1 MAVNI
6 PTLPPLPASIDLG
19 LSESP
24 KAAAAGQGLRSSKLP
39 SAGGQL
45 HNLKMLGGRGGS
57 GEVKSAAKYA
67 PPPEPSAAQAGRD
80 GNADPYRQPPPLP
93 PAGTSGNG
101 PRLTREPS
109 FGEWVTR
116 SVARVVPDQD
126 DWAGLDDIFR
136 RQPDAAQGS
145 MGATQQSLIDM
156 PQARLRKKPSRPAPD
171 PLDDIAAHHT
181 KVAAG
186 LQRAIN
192 AANRIASGP
201 SPVSWGTA
209 VLSTFTQ
216 KGKRRLANALS
227 ARYAELKGL
236 AGEMEQLLQES
247 EINKLGAAPQ
257 DKLRNYEKAMRAD
270 WAAFQTQRVRPQAQR
285 LLGAMQAELSSLQSE
300 LAKLSKQ
307 LR

>member
-19 LSESP
+19 MSEPSNVTG
-24 KAAAAGQGLRSSKLP
+24 AGQRPHSSALP

-45 HNLKMLGGRGGS
+45 HNLKTLGGRGGS
-57 GEVKSAAKYA
+57 GEAKRAAKYA
-67 PPPEPSAAQAGRD
+67 PPPEPPTGQAGRD
-80 GNADPYRQPPPLP
+80 VNAAPYRQPPPLP
-93 PAGTSGNG
+93 SAVTNGNG
-101 PRLTREPS
+101 PRLARQPS
-109 FGEWVTR
+109 FSEWVTT
-116 SVARVVPDQD
+116 SIARVVPDQD

-136 RQPDAAQGS
+136 RQPDADPGG
-145 MGATQQSLIDM
+145 MGTSKQSLIDM
-156 PQARLRKKPSRPAPD
+156 PQAPLRKKPSRPAPD
-171 PLDDIAAHHT
+171 PLDDIAAHQT

-186 LQRAIN
+186 LQRTIN

-247 EINKLGAAPQ
+247 EINKLGAVPQ
-257 DKLRNYEKAMRAD
+257 DKLRNYEKAIRAD
-270 WAAFQTQRVRPQAQR
+270 WAAFQTQRLRPQAQR
-285 LLGAMQAELSSLQSE
+285 LLSAMQDELSSLQSE
-300 LAKLSKQ
+300 LARLSKQ

>member
-1 MAVNI
+1 MAANI
-6 PTLPPLPASIDLG
+6 PTLPPLPASIGLG
-19 LSESP
+19 LPEPS
-24 KAAAAGQGLRSSKLP
+24 KVAAAEQGPRSSTLP

-45 HNLKMLGGRGGS
+45 HNLKTLGNRGGS
-57 GEVKSAAKYA
+57 STATRAAKYDA
-67 PPPEPSAAQAGRD
+67 PPGPFAWQALQDRKET
-80 GNADPYRQPPPLP
+80 PFRQPPPLP

-101 PRLTREPS
+101 PRLTRQPS
-109 FGEWVTR
+109 FSEWMTK
-116 SVARVVPDQD
+116 SVEQAATELD

-136 RQPDAAQGS
+136 RRPDADQGG
-145 MGATQQSLIDM
+145 MATSQQSLIDM
-156 PQARLRKKPSRPAPD
+156 PQAPLRKKPSRPATD

-181 KVAAG
+181 KVASG

-201 SPVSWGTA
+201 SPVSWSTA

-227 ARYAELKGL
+227 TRYAELKGL
-236 AGEMEQLLQES
+236 AGEMEQLLQQS

-257 DKLRNYEKAMRAD
+257 DKLRNYEKAIRAD
-270 WAAFQTQRVRPQAQR
+270 WAAFQTQRLRPQAQR
-285 LLGAMQAELSSLQSE
+285 LLSAIQAQLSSLQSE